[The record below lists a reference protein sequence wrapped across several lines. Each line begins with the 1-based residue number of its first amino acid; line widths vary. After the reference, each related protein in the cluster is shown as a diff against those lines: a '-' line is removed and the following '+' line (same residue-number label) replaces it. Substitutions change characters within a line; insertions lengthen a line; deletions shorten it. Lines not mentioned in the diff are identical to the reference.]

1 MFFKYHFKTSKLKKK
16 KNHLCKYEAMRLQK
30 LSTVILPEKVL
41 SHLPAFHSLIVLS
54 ADPVSIKPCS
64 GNIFTAQTAA
74 V

>member
-1 MFFKYHFKTSKLKKK
+1 
-16 KNHLCKYEAMRLQK
+16 MRLQK

-64 GNIFTAQTAA
+64 GSIFTAQTAA

>member
-1 MFFKYHFKTSKLKKK
+1 
-16 KNHLCKYEAMRLQK
+16 MRLQK
-30 LSTVILPEKVL
+30 LSTVILPEKDL